1 MVFNRIPMIA
11 VLKTK
16 TMKSYLYLFAFTLFV
31 YTGAKSQG
39 CVAIRG
45 VGGLCTIDH
54 KGTDTVPSKWT
65 LNLNTR
71 YFNSFRHFVGTVEQ
85 KQRIANN
92 TQVINN
98 NVTVDMSLIRVLNQ
112 RWSLAFSIPVI
123 SNTRTSLYE
132 HGGASRHMTSSFGL
146 GDARVSA
153 YYWVTDPSRAKKFA
167 LQAGLGIKLPTG
179 DYRVMDHFYTNTGT
193 KLSGPVDQSIQLGD
207 GGTGFTTE
215 INAFQTIS
223 RQISLYGN
231 FFYLLN
237 PREHNGVST
246 ARGGTPSAAALQYG
260 SDVMSVPDQYMVRF
274 GANFTINRFT
284 LSAGYRHEAVPSSDL
299 IGGSYG
305 FRRPGYVNSI
315 EPGITYSV
323 KKLNLYAYVPVAVVR
338 SRTQS
343 YADKQRTK
351 ITGIHAQG
359 DAAFADLAVNVGMSL
374 RF

>member
-1 MVFNRIPMIA
+1 MP
-11 VLKTK
+11 KTK
-16 TMKSYLYLFAFTLFV
+16 TMRPLIFIVFFSLLV
-31 YTGAKSQG
+31 YTDANSQG

-45 VGGLCTIDH
+45 VGGMCTIDH
-54 KGTDTVPSKWT
+54 KGSDTVPSKWT

-71 YFNSFRHFVGTVEQ
+71 YFNSFRHYVGTAEQ
-85 KQRIANN
+85 KHRIANK

-98 NVTVDMSLIRVLNQ
+98 NVTVDVSLIRVFNS
-112 RWSLAFSIPVI
+112 RWSMAFSIPMI

-132 HGGASRHMTSSFGL
+132 HGGAARHLTTSFGF
-146 GDARVSA
+146 GDARVSG
-153 YYWVTDPSRAKKFA
+153 YYWVTDPAKGKKFA

-179 DYRVMDHFYTNTGT
+179 DYRVMDHFYTNTGA
-193 KLSGPVDQSIQLGD
+193 KVLGPVDQSIQLGD

-215 INAFQTIS
+215 INAFQTIN
-223 RQISLYGN
+223 RQLSLYGN

-237 PREHNGVST
+237 PKEHNGVST
-246 ARGGTPSAAALQYG
+246 ARGGTPSTAAIQYG
-260 SDVMSVPDQYMVRF
+260 SDVMSVPDQYMIRF
-274 GANFTINRFT
+274 GANYTVNRFT
-284 LSAGYRHEAVPSSDL
+284 FSAGYRHEAVPSSDL

-351 ITGIHAQG
+351 ITGVYAQG

>member
-1 MVFNRIPMIA
+1 MP
-11 VLKTK
+11 KTK
-16 TMKSYLYLFAFTLFV
+16 TMRSLIFIVFFSFLV
-31 YTGAKSQG
+31 YTDANSQG

-45 VGGLCTIDH
+45 VGGICTIDH
-54 KGTDTVPSKWT
+54 KGSDTVPSKWT

-71 YFNSFRHFVGTVEQ
+71 YFNSFRHYVGTAEQ
-85 KQRIANN
+85 KHRIANK

-98 NVTVDMSLIRVLNQ
+98 NVTVDMSLIRVFNS
-112 RWSLAFSIPVI
+112 RWSMAFSIPMI

-132 HGGASRHMTSSFGL
+132 HGGAARHLTTSFGL
-146 GDARVSA
+146 GDARVSG
-153 YYWVTDPSRAKKFA
+153 YYWVTDPAKGKKFA
-167 LQAGLGIKLPTG
+167 LQAG
-179 DYRVMDHFYTNTGT
+179 
-193 KLSGPVDQSIQLGD
+193 LGD

-215 INAFQTIS
+215 INAFQTIN
-223 RQISLYGN
+223 RQLSLYGN

-246 ARGGTPSAAALQYG
+246 ARGGTPSTAALQYG
-260 SDVMSVPDQYMVRF
+260 SDVMSVPDQYMIRV
-274 GANFTINRFT
+274 GVNYTVNRFT
-284 LSAGYRHEAVPSSDL
+284 FSAGYRHEAVPSSDL

-343 YADKQRTK
+343 YADKHRTK
-351 ITGIHAQG
+351 ITGVYAQG